1 MDKPGGSMDKP
12 RTSTRKKRK
21 PLYIGGGVVLALLIT
36 LGLSQLKPAPPSVD
50 GAAIYTDTVR
60 RGELVRQV
68 RGPGTLTPEHIR
80 IIPAV
85 TAGRVDEIFARPGT
99 PVEPGTLLLRLSNP
113 DVELQLLE
121 SERQYAQARSETVNL
136 RASLQ
141 TQILQLEGVVAQVQ
155 SQYNEAVRQARTNE
169 DLASK
174 GLIATNVAAA
184 SRDQAEELRT
194 RLGIE
199 RQRLSLAKGTV
210 DPQLESQQL
219 QVERLASLVAMRR
232 QQLQS
237 MDVRAGTAGVLQ
249 QLNLEVGQWV
259 NPGIELARVV
269 EPGRLKAVLR
279 IPDTQMR
286 DVVIGQLALI
296 DTRNDTIRG
305 RVVRIDPA
313 AQGGTTGVDVALDG
327 DLPGS
332 ARPDMSIDG
341 TIEIDR
347 LNDVLFVSRP
357 NYGSAGQTI
366 GLFVVSPDGRTAD
379 RTQVRL
385 GQTSVNFVEI
395 VQGLKQGDRVILS
408 DMQQWDAHNRVRI
421 R

>member
-1 MDKPGGSMDKP
+1 MDKP
-12 RTSTRKKRK
+12 RTSGRKKRK
-21 PLYIGGGVVLALLIT
+21 PLYIGGGIALAVLIT
-36 LGLSQLKPAPPSVD
+36 LGLSQLKPAPPTVE
-50 GAAIYTDTVR
+50 GAAMYSDTVR

-85 TAGRVDEIFARPGT
+85 TAGRVDEIFMRPGT
-99 PVEPGTLLLRLSNP
+99 TVEPGTLLLRLSNP
-113 DVELQLLE
+113 DVELALLE
-121 SERQYAQARSETVNL
+121 SERQYAQARTETVNL

-141 TQILQLEGVVAQVQ
+141 TQILQLEGSVAQVQ
-155 SQYNEAVRQARTNE
+155 SQYNEAVRQANTNAE
-169 DLASK
+169 LASR
-174 GLIATNVAAA
+174 GLIAPNEVSRA
-184 SRDQAEELRT
+184 RDQVEELRT
-194 RLGIE
+194 RLSIE
-199 RQRLSLAKGTV
+199 NQRLALARGTV
-210 DPQLESQQL
+210 DAQLESQQL

-232 QQLQS
+232 EQLRS

-259 NPGIELARVV
+259 NPGIELARVI

-286 DVVIGQLALI
+286 DVVIGQTAWI

-313 AQGGTTGVDVALDG
+313 AQAGTTGVDVALEG
-327 DLPGS
+327 DLPAS
-332 ARPDMSIDG
+332 ARSDMSIDG

-347 LNDVLFVSRP
+347 LNDVLYVSRP

-366 GLFVVSPDGRTAD
+366 GLFVVSQDGRTAE

-385 GQTSVNFVEI
+385 GQTSVNFVEV
-395 VQGLKQGDRVILS
+395 VQGLRQGDRVILS